1 MPETGRLVIAIDTGG
16 TFTDAIAVFPDGE
29 RRRVK
34 VPSDGSIRGVVTGPD
49 RVAWPS
55 WLPSPSRSIAG
66 RDVLGGAAVRV
77 ASAGDDG
84 SVVLEPR
91 IPLVPGDSLAV
102 ASGLDAPLLAIHA
115 LLGVPLDES
124 RIPDA
129 DRIDLRLATTRG
141 TNALLERTAA
151 RTALVIT
158 EGLED
163 LLEIGDQ
170 SRPRLFAL
178 APRKRTPIVAMSVG
192 LPERTLAD
200 GTRRREPGDAEIDA
214 IAARLRAAGIE
225 SVAIATAHGAAFPE
239 AERRVAGRLSRAGF
253 AAVAAAHATS
263 DSPRLLARA
272 ETTVVHASLEPV
284 LGRFLADVATR
295 IPLEGVRVQTSAG
308 GLQPARRFLA
318 RDLLLSGP
326 AGGLNGVVEVASRL
340 GLGPVLAFD
349 MGGTSTDVARV
360 DGEPT
365 PREETVVADA
375 RVAAPGLEIASV
387 AAGGGSI
394 CRVRDGELLVGP
406 ESAGASP
413 GPACYGRGGP
423 FTITDANLLLGR
435 LDPSAA
441 SLPLSV
447 PAADAAF
454 ERVRDELGRHRGE
467 TVGRVALLEA
477 FLAIADERMARAIE
491 TVSSREGFEPMR
503 HVLVAFGG
511 AGGQHAASVAE
522 RLGIRTVVI
531 PADAGFLS
539 ARGLLT
545 ARDERRASRTVLER
559 LESVAERLEGWGRE
573 LERTAVAELESD
585 GHDDGIAEPATAL
598 LRISGVDL
606 AIEVPL
612 GPMPDM
618 EARFRRLFRERSGYE
633 PPRRPLE
640 VDSLRARARTPRTA
654 LADMRPTGAEPP
666 RDGPLTI
673 VEHGATVF
681 VPAGWTIERLAGGD
695 LRMERRGE
703 VASPRTVGLA
713 ATELL
718 ACRLEGI
725 ALGMGEALRRTSIS
739 PNVKERLDYSCAVLD
754 ARGRLVV
761 NAPHLPVH
769 LGAMGAC
776 VRAVATELPLGPGDV
791 AITNHPAFGGSH
803 LPDVTTVTPVHV
815 AGELVGFVAS
825 RAHHAEIGGTRPGS
839 FPPDASCLAEEGVV
853 VPPTL
858 VVARGEDRIDA
869 FARLLDEA
877 PFPSRNPD
885 ENLADLRASIAA
897 NEVGVRQVAA
907 IVGEIGRD
915 AFRAGC
921 DEILA
926 RGRAAVNAIAGRLG
940 ATGRR
945 ASDRLDDGSP
955 ITVEIRP
962 SGDRLAIDFTGSA
975 PVHPHGFNA
984 PLAVTRAAV
993 MYALRLASDE
1003 EIPLNEGL
1011 LEACDVIVPQG
1022 ILNPGFAADPRA
1034 CPPVVAG
1041 NTETSQRV
1049 TDVLLA
1055 ALDLAAASQGTM
1067 NNLLFGDATYGAYET
1082 ICGGAGATG
1091 DADGADAIHVHMT
1104 NTRIT
1109 DVEVLER
1116 RFTVVVRTFGV
1127 RRDTGGRGTHRG
1139 GDGAIR
1145 EIEFLR
1151 PASVSILS
1159 QRRLVAPPGA
1169 AGGEPGTRGRQW
1181 IVRRDGSRDAIPGVT
1196 AIELAAGEAIRI
1208 ETPGGGGWGAVRGAS
1223 G

>member
-1 MPETGRLVIAIDTGG
+1 MIAIDTGG
-16 TFTDAIAVFPDGE
+16 TFTDAIAAFPDGS
-29 RRRVK
+29 RTRVK
-34 VPSDGSIRGVVTGPD
+34 IPSDGSIRGVATGPG
-49 RVAWPS
+49 RVAWPA
-55 WLPSPSRSIAG
+55 WLPRPGRSLAG
-66 RDVLGGAAVRV
+66 RDVVGPRGLRIAA
-77 ASAGDDG
+77 ADDDG
-84 SVVLEPR
+84 AVSLEPSE
-91 IPLVPGDSLAV
+91 PLAPGEAVAV
-102 ASGLDAPLLAIHA
+102 ASGLDAPRLAIHA
-115 LLGVPLDES
+115 LLGVPLDETA
-124 RIPDA
+124 IPGA

-141 TNALLERTAA
+141 TNALLERKAA

-170 SRPRLFAL
+170 SRPGLFARG
-178 APRKRTPIVAMSVG
+178 PRKRTPLVAASLG

-200 GTRRREPGDAEIDA
+200 GVRRREPTDAEIDA
-214 IAARLRAAGIE
+214 IAARMRGAGIE
-225 SVAIATAHGAAFPE
+225 SVAIATVHGAAFP
-239 AERRVAGRLSRAGF
+239 ATERRVAERLARAGF
-253 AAVAAAHATS
+253 AAVATAHATS
-263 DSPRLLARA
+263 DSSRLLARA
-272 ETTVVHASLEPV
+272 ETTVVHASLAPV
-284 LGRFLADVATR
+284 LERFLADVATR
-295 IPLEGVRVQTSAG
+295 VPVERIRVETSAG
-308 GLQPARRFLA
+308 GLQPASRFLA

-406 ESAGASP
+406 ESAGANP

-435 LDPSAA
+435 LDPAAA

-447 PAADAAF
+447 AAAEAAF
-454 ERVRDELGRHRGE
+454 ERVRGEFVRDRGKP
-467 TVGRVALLEA
+467 VAREGLLEA
-477 FLAIADERMARAIE
+477 FVAIADERMARAIE
-491 TVSSREGFEPMR
+491 TVSSREGFDPAR

-511 AGGQHAASVAE
+511 AGGQHAASVAD

-545 ARDERRASRTVLER
+545 ARDERRTSRSVLAR
-559 LESVAERLEGWGRE
+559 LESVADRLDAWARE
-573 LERTAVAELESD
+573 LERAAVAELACD
-585 GHDDGIAEPATAL
+585 GHDDGVAEPATAV
-598 LRISGVDL
+598 LRVAGIDL
-606 AIEVPL
+606 AIEVPV
-612 GPMPDM
+612 GEIPAM
-618 EARFRRLFRERSGYE
+618 EAGFRRLFRERSGYE
-633 PPRRPLE
+633 PPRRALE
-640 VDSLRARARTPRTA
+640 IDSIRARARTPRTT
-654 LADMRPTGAEPP
+654 LADEVGANPEPP
-666 RDGPLTI
+666 RAGPCLV

-681 VPAGWTIERLAGGD
+681 VPEGWTLGRLAAGD
-695 LRMERRGE
+695 VLLERRGPS
-703 VASPRTVGLA
+703 AGHRAADLA

-776 VRAVATELPLGPGDV
+776 VRAVAEAIDLAPGDV

-815 AGELVGFVAS
+815 EGELVAFVAT

-839 FPPDASCLAEEGVV
+839 FPPGATSLAEEGVV

-858 VVARGEDRIDA
+858 VVSRGEDRIAA
-869 FARLLDEA
+869 FARLLTDA

-897 NEVGVRQVAA
+897 NEFGGRLVAA
-907 IVGEIGRD
+907 IVGEIGRA
-915 AFRAGC
+915 AFRDGC
-921 DEILA
+921 EAILG
-926 RGRAAVNAIAGRLG
+926 RGRAAVGAIARRLG
-940 ATGRR
+940 PGERR
-945 ASDRLDDGSP
+945 AEDRLDDGSA
-955 ITVEIRP
+955 VAVSIRAT
-962 SGDRLAIDFTGSA
+962 GDRLAIDFTGSA
-975 PVHPHGFNA
+975 PVHPRGFNA

-1011 LEACDVIVPQG
+1011 LEACAVIVPRG
-1022 ILNPGFAADPRA
+1022 ILNPEFAADPAA

-1049 TDVLLA
+1049 TDVLLG
-1055 ALDLAAASQGTM
+1055 ALELAAASQGTM

-1082 ICGGAGATG
+1082 ICGGAGAT
-1091 DADGADAIHVHMT
+1091 DAADGADAIHVHMT

-1116 RFTVVVRTFGV
+1116 RFPVVVRTFGV
-1127 RRDTGGRGTHRG
+1127 RRGTGGRGRRRG

-1169 AGGEPGTRGRQW
+1169 AGGEAGACGRQW
-1181 IVRRDGSRDAIPGVT
+1181 IVRRGGTAEAIPGV
-1196 AIELAAGEAIRI
+1196 AAVELSAGEAIRV
-1208 ETPGGGGWGAVRGAS
+1208 ETPGGGGWGTPT
-1223 G
+1223 

>member
-1 MPETGRLVIAIDTGG
+1 MPEPARLVIAIDTGG
-16 TFTDAIAVFPDGE
+16 TFTDAIAAFPDGS
-29 RRRVK
+29 RRMVK
-34 VPSDGSIRGVVTGPD
+34 VPSDGSIRGTV
-49 RVAWPS
+49 
-55 WLPSPSRSIAG
+55 
-66 RDVLGGAAVRV
+66 
-77 ASAGDDG
+77 GDDG
-84 SVVLEPR
+84 RIRWPEWVPSPGRLE
-91 IPLVPGDSLAV
+91 IEPGDRRPGEAVAV
-102 ASGLDAPLLAIHA
+102 ASGLDAPRLAIHA
-115 LLGVPLDES
+115 LLGVPLDAA
-124 RIPDA
+124 RIPGA
-129 DRIDLRLATTRG
+129 ERIDLRLATTRG

-170 SRPRLFAL
+170 SRPRLFDRS
-178 APRKRTPIVAMSVG
+178 PRKRKPIVALGLG

-200 GTRRREPGDAEIDA
+200 GSRRREPGEAELDA
-214 IAARLRAAGIE
+214 IVARLHAAGIE

-239 AERRVAGRLSRAGF
+239 TERRVAERLGRAGF

-263 DSPRLLARA
+263 DSPRLLGRA
-272 ETTVVHASLEPV
+272 ETTVVHAALAPV
-284 LGRFLADVATR
+284 IGRFLADVATAV
-295 IPLEGVRVQTSAG
+295 PLGNIRVETSAG
-308 GLQPARRFLA
+308 GLQPATRCMA

-326 AGGLNGVVEVASRL
+326 AGGLNGVVEVAERL

-349 MGGTSTDVARV
+349 MGGTSTDVARI

-365 PREETVVADA
+365 PREETLVADA
-375 RVAAPGLEIASV
+375 RVAAPGLAIESV

-394 CRVRDGELLVGP
+394 CRVRGGELRVGP
-406 ESAGASP
+406 ESAGADP

-435 LDPSAA
+435 LDPAAA
-441 SLPLSV
+441 SLPVSV
-447 PAADAAF
+447 AAAEAAF
-454 ERVRDELGRHRGE
+454 ARVRGELERDFGEAIDRGR
-467 TVGRVALLEA
+467 LLEA

-491 TVSSREGFEPMR
+491 TVSSREGFDPAR
-503 HVLVAFGG
+503 QVLVAFGG

-545 ARDERRASRTVLER
+545 ARDERRTTRSVLDR
-559 LESVAERLEGWGRE
+559 LDRVADRLEGWARE
-573 LERTAVAELESD
+573 LEREAVAELARD
-585 GHDDGIAEPATAL
+585 GHPDGAAEPATAL
-598 LRISGVDL
+598 VRVSGVDL
-606 AIEVPL
+606 AIEVPV
-612 GPMPDM
+612 GERPTM

-633 PPRRPLE
+633 PPPRPLE
-640 VDSLRARARTPRTA
+640 VDSIRARARTPRRA
-654 LADMRPTGAEPP
+654 LPEQRAMPAGPV
-666 RDGPLTI
+666 RDGPATL

-681 VPAGWTIERLAGGD
+681 VPEGWTIERLPGGD

-703 VASPRTVGLA
+703 AASPRFAGLA
-713 ATELL
+713 AIELL
-718 ACRLEGI
+718 GCRLEGI

-739 PNVKERLDYSCAVLD
+739 LNVKERLDYSCAVLD
-754 ARGRLVV
+754 ADGRLVV

-776 VRAVATELPLGPGDV
+776 VRAVAKAIPLGPGDV
-791 AITNHPAFGGSH
+791 AIVNHPAFGGSH
-803 LPDVTTVTPVHV
+803 LPDLTTVTPVHLD
-815 AGELVGFVAS
+815 GELVAFVAS

-839 FPPDASCLAEEGVV
+839 FPPDAKCLAEEGVV

-869 FARLLDEA
+869 FARMLEEA
-877 PFPSRNPD
+877 PFPSRSPD

-897 NEVGVRQVAA
+897 NELGVRQVAA
-907 IVGEIGRD
+907 IVDEIGRE
-915 AFRAGC
+915 AFRSGC
-921 DEILA
+921 AAILT
-926 RGRAAVNAIAGRLG
+926 RGRAAVAAIARRLG
-940 ATGRR
+940 PSERR
-945 ASDRLDDGSP
+945 AYDRLDDGSP
-955 ITVEIRP
+955 IAVSIRP
-962 SGDRLAIDFTGSA
+962 SGDRLTIDFAGSA
-975 PVHPHGFNA
+975 PVHSHGFNA

-1011 LEACDVIVPQG
+1011 LEACEVVVPRG
-1022 ILNPGFAADPRA
+1022 ILNPDFAADPGA

-1055 ALDLAAASQGTM
+1055 ALGLAAASQGTM

-1091 DADGADAIHVHMT
+1091 DAEGADAIHVHMT

-1116 RFTVVVRTFGV
+1116 RFPVVVRRFGV
-1127 RRDTGGRGTHRG
+1127 RRGTGGRGTHRG

-1145 EIEFLR
+1145 EIEFLH
-1151 PASVSILS
+1151 PASVSILA
-1159 QRRLVAPPGA
+1159 QRRLVPPPGA
-1169 AGGEPGTRGRQW
+1169 AGGEAGSCGRQW
-1181 IVRRDGSRDAIPGVT
+1181 MIRADGSREEVPGVV

-1208 ETPGGGGWGAVRGAS
+1208 ETPGGGGWGAPR
-1223 G
+1223 